1 VIRAVAM
8 LLVAGLLLS
17 ACGTESEAQAMAG
30 WVHQSDFH
38 SNTSTLQG
46 DVRHSATA
54 LQDATSSAHVLHVVC
69 GVLVTDTEAAN
80 AALPT
85 PDPQSTSL
93 LSRAYT
99 DIGGGAN
106 TCFGAGSNASLRK
119 KALDYLQNGLG
130 ELNEAVLRVDVA
142 RGSPR

>member
-1 VIRAVAM
+1 
-8 LLVAGLLLS
+8 
-17 ACGTESEAQAMAG
+17 
-30 WVHQSDFH
+30 
-38 SNTSTLQG
+38 NTSTLQG
-46 DVRHSATA
+46 DVRHSAAA
-54 LQDATSSAHVLHVVC
+54 LQDAASSAHVLHVVC

-119 KALDYLQNGLG
+119 KALDYLQKGLG